1 MASAPSGAGF
11 AMTSWRESLR
21 EKGIEARNR
30 LIANPRFQSWAA
42 KSPLTRRLARKRARE
57 LFDLCAG
64 FVYSQILL
72 ACVRLRLFEFL
83 ATGPR
88 SVDSVASHTALP
100 RESALRLL
108 RAAASLRLV
117 CVLPG
122 DRYGLDE
129 LGAAMLGNPAITAF
143 VEHHGLLYD
152 DLRDPVA
159 LLKGEVSTQLGRFW
173 PYAADGRESE
183 LGGARTDREAHG
195 AYSALM
201 SQTQPLVAEDILDA
215 YRFADHVCLLDV
227 GGGEGAFVAAAA
239 ARAPHLKLKLFDLPP
254 VAELARQRLAALG
267 LADRV
272 EVSGG
277 SFLNDSLPL
286 GADLVTIVRVLHD
299 HDDDSA
305 LALLRAAYAAL
316 PRGGKVLV
324 AEPMSGARG
333 AEPIGDAYFGL
344 YLFAMGRGRPRTSEE
359 VAGMLRAAGF
369 QNVRA
374 LKTRRPMLASA
385 LIGERA

>member
-1 MASAPSGAGF
+1 MASARAGAGF
-11 AMTSWRESLR
+11 AMASWRETLR
-21 EKGIEARNR
+21 EKGIEARTR
-30 LIANPRFQSWAA
+30 LIANPRFQRWAA
-42 KSPLTRRLARKRARE
+42 QSPLTRRIAKKRARE

-83 ATGPR
+83 AREPR
-88 SVDSVASHTALP
+88 SVEAVAAHASLP

-129 LGAAMLGNPAITAF
+129 LGAAMLGNPSITAF

-159 LLKGEVSTQLGRFW
+159 LLRGEVSSRLGRFW
-173 PYAADGRESE
+173 PYAANGLDGES
-183 LGGARTDREAHG
+183 GGAEADRAAHA

-215 YRFADHVCLLDV
+215 YRFADHACLLDV

-239 ARAPHLKLKLFDLPP
+239 ARAPRLKLKLFDLPP
-254 VAELARQRLAALG
+254 VADLARRRLAALG

-272 EVSGG
+272 DVTGG

-305 LALLRAAYAAL
+305 MALLRAAHAAL
-316 PRGGKVLV
+316 PKGGKVLI

-344 YLFAMGRGRPRTSEE
+344 YLFAMGRGRPRNSDE
-359 VAGMLRAAGF
+359 VAGLLRSAGF